1 MVSTLNLDD
10 EDDFGGDAPGSQ
22 TSTKRSDGKRKFG
35 DLDEEEEDVFGRK
48 LEKAKKREAAFI
60 VTFAKREQEIADLK
74 SAVRDLKT
82 QLRPPSMQF
91 SMEGKSKKRLAMVA
105 TATNAPTSQP
115 VLSTP
120 IEQVESSMPTK
131 VKRKTLCAKHLWTKQ
146 EDAALVDCLVEL
158 SKDSVWKSENG
169 FRTGYLLHL
178 EKLMAAKVPSSN
190 LKATPHIESRY
201 KLLKRQFHAIKEML
215 NHSSGFGWNDAE
227 KCIIVTKD
235 VFSDWVKSH
244 PAAIGLRNKEFP
256 HLDDLM
262 FVWGKDCAIG
272 ASAKYPTD
280 AVEEINLCDEEADT
294 FEYEI
299 DEQIEDH
306 EDKESVR
313 DEIKKFEI
321 LDSSVCPSSKKSTTR
336 KKKGKS
342 DDVLGDLVGEIH
354 KYITTVME
362 ANEEMKGISTYFKKQ
377 TECSDRKMRIY
388 DELMELSD
396 FSQEEIM
403 DVGENILKD
412 EYKVDNFF
420 ALPKTFRRDYVVKQL
435 SEIKPK

>member
-35 DLDEEEEDVFGRK
+35 DLDEEEDGAFGRK
-48 LEKAKKREAAFI
+48 GKSKIEESGPGMTMGMILSLRESLQNCKANLTSCQGELEVTKSEIQKWHSAFHNGPVTPAGMSPEPGLVLTYLLNLKSSEESLKEQLEKAKKREAAFI

-91 SMEGKSKKRLAMVA
+91 SMEGKSKKRLTMVA

-115 VLSTP
+115 ILSTP

-178 EKLMAAKVPSSN
+178 EELMDVKVPSSN

-201 KLLKRQFHAIKEML
+201 KLLKR
-215 NHSSGFGWNDAE
+215 
-227 KCIIVTKD
+227 
-235 VFSDWVKSH
+235 
-244 PAAIGLRNKEFP
+244 
-256 HLDDLM
+256 
-262 FVWGKDCAIG
+262 
-272 ASAKYPTD
+272 
-280 AVEEINLCDEEADT
+280 
-294 FEYEI
+294 
-299 DEQIEDH
+299 
-306 EDKESVR
+306 
-313 DEIKKFEI
+313 
-321 LDSSVCPSSKKSTTR
+321 
-336 KKKGKS
+336 
-342 DDVLGDLVGEIH
+342 
-354 KYITTVME
+354 
-362 ANEEMKGISTYFKKQ
+362 
-377 TECSDRKMRIY
+377 
-388 DELMELSD
+388 
-396 FSQEEIM
+396 
-403 DVGENILKD
+403 
-412 EYKVDNFF
+412 
-420 ALPKTFRRDYVVKQL
+420 
-435 SEIKPK
+435 